1 MARNFRARVVKE
13 AHLKVIGKLKLIH
26 SVAVATL
33 ALCLSP
39 SLGKAQVFHAKFT
52 LAFEAQWGTSV
63 LPPGDYT
70 FSISRPT
77 PSTQYAVFLRGEGKN
92 AIILPLTGPD
102 DRVSSDQSKLTLVNT
117 GGRYVVR
124 SLEAAELNET
134 FEYPIAKTQ
143 TKQMAGNRDL
153 VRYIPVFSSGG

>member
-39 SLGKAQVFHAKFT
+39 SLGKAQVFQAKFS
-52 LAFEAQWGTSV
+52 LPFEAQWGTSV

-70 FSISRPT
+70 FSISQPA
-77 PSTQYAVFLRGEGKN
+77 PGTQYAVFLRGEGKN
-92 AIILPLTGPD
+92 AVILPLT
-102 DRVSSDQSKLTLVNT
+102 
-117 GGRYVVR
+117 
-124 SLEAAELNET
+124 
-134 FEYPIAKTQ
+134 
-143 TKQMAGNRDL
+143 
-153 VRYIPVFSSGG
+153 